1 MDTPPRAMLL
11 SLLPASSSG
20 VLPRFGCFTIYP
32 LRGRIPP
39 TPTNLDYQYGPL
51 YMILGRRIRISP
63 GDRTWCQQP
72 VNARYIN
79 VGINTRRCL
88 YTLVCVCVPIYIIY
102 MCVMCTV
109 LVHETDVSGYRS
121 HTKTNAATFFRMSQA
136 TRWPGDDDD
145 DDATTDGYIR
155 FF

>member
-63 GDRTWCQQP
+63 GDRT
-72 VNARYIN
+72 
-79 VGINTRRCL
+79 
-88 YTLVCVCVPIYIIY
+88 
-102 MCVMCTV
+102 
-109 LVHETDVSGYRS
+109 
-121 HTKTNAATFFRMSQA
+121 
-136 TRWPGDDDD
+136 
-145 DDATTDGYIR
+145 
-155 FF
+155 